1 MRKLLEFLVSKR
13 HWFLFILLEIIS
25 FALIYQNNAY
35 QRNIISSLFS
45 VVTGR
50 IASVSGS
57 VTSYMNLRE
66 TNRELSERNGQ
77 LEMELLRIQEQLE
90 VLQADTT
97 VFRGFAPDSTEIS
110 FPYDFVMAKV
120 IYNSVSYISNFITIN
135 KGKKDGISPDMGI
148 VSDKG
153 VVGIVSS
160 VSDNMAV
167 VIPVLNPKFKLS
179 CKVKGNSYFGSMTWN
194 GRSIQYATLEQLPR
208 HVEVSLGDTIVTS
221 GFSTIFPPGI
231 IVGTI
236 HSFEKEKDDNFFSLE
251 VKLATDFTSLSNVRV
266 LRNYRQKEQNSL
278 EQEGRRN
285 DS

>member
-25 FALIYQNNAY
+25 FVLIYRNNAY
-35 QRNIISSLFS
+35 QRNIILSSAN

-57 VTSYMNLRE
+57 VTSYMDLRE
-66 TNRELSERNGQ
+66 INRDLSERNGQ
-77 LEMELLRIQEQLE
+77 LELELLQIQEQLE
-90 VLQADTT
+90 ALQADT
-97 VFRGFAPDSTEIS
+97 VLFEGFAPDSSELS
-110 FPYDFVMAKV
+110 FPYDFVMARV
-120 IYNSVSYISNFITIN
+120 IYNSVSHISNFITIN
-135 KGKKDGISPDMGI
+135 KGKKDGILPDMGV

-153 VVGIVSS
+153 VVGLVST
-160 VSDNMAV
+160 VSEDMALI
-167 VIPVLNPKFKLS
+167 IPILNPKFNLS

-194 GRSIQYATLEQLPR
+194 GRNIQYANLEQLPR
-208 HVEVSLGDTIVTS
+208 HVEFVQGDTIVTS

-251 VKLATDFTSLSNVRV
+251 VKLSTDFTSLSNVRV
-266 LRNYRQKEQNSL
+266 LRNYRQQEQRSL
-278 EQEGRRN
+278 EREGGK
-285 DS
+285 DD

>member
-25 FALIYQNNAY
+25 FVFIYQNNAY
-35 QRNIISSLFS
+35 QRNIISSSLS

-50 IASVSGS
+50 IASVSGL

-97 VFRGFAPDSTEIS
+97 VFRGFAPDSAEIS
-110 FPYDFVMAKV
+110 FPYDFVMARV
-120 IYNSVSYISNFITIN
+120 IYNSVSYVSNFITIN
-135 KGKKDGISPDMGI
+135 KGKKEGIAPDMGV

-167 VIPVLNPKFKLS
+167 VIPILNPKFNLS
-179 CKVKGNSYFGSMTWN
+179 CKVKGSSYFGSLTWN

-208 HVEVSLGDTIVTS
+208 HVEVVPGDTIVTS

-236 HSFEKEKDDNFFSLE
+236 HSFEQEKDDNFFSLD
-251 VKLATDFTSLSNVRV
+251 VKLSTDFSSLSNVRV
-266 LRNYRQKEQNSL
+266 LRNYRQQEQHL
-278 EQEGRRN
+278 VEQGREQK
-285 DS
+285 